1 MIRSLSW
8 SLLHFVL
15 YIYKPKLLSLAWSMR
30 IGLNLSTAS
39 RANASLM
46 LLCFSVQLKY
56 FRSLMHMDTESKPL
70 ILQAVDFPGG
80 KVSFVAEMNFLP
92 DSMKERINCY
102 RVLDDDGRTISGSR
116 FQEVRCSPPHLRNSL
131 QTCWEGHLF

>member
-1 MIRSLSW
+1 
-8 SLLHFVL
+8 
-15 YIYKPKLLSLAWSMR
+15 
-30 IGLNLSTAS
+30 
-39 RANASLM
+39 
-46 LLCFSVQLKY
+46 
-56 FRSLMHMDTESKPL
+56 MHMDTESKPL

-116 FQEVRCSPPHLRNSL
+116 FQEVRCCSPHHFEKFSANI
-131 QTCWEGHLF
+131 CEGNLF

>member
-8 SLLHFVL
+8 SL
-15 YIYKPKLLSLAWSMR
+15 PWSMR

-39 RANASLM
+39 KAYATLM
-46 LLCFSVQLKY
+46 LLCFSVQLNY

-116 FQEVRCSPPHLRNSL
+116 FQEVRCCSPHHFEKFSANI
-131 QTCWEGHLF
+131 CEGNLF